1 MKVRL
6 VDSKGKEIDVP
17 VKLEKA
23 VAEYRAEAEA
33 NPNPGEL
40 TTKMIRLVKE
50 MEEIM
55 GLERG
60 KIKAVL
66 STAWWGAR
74 VVGRK
79 WNVTLYFLD

>member
-1 MKVRL
+1 MKVRLRL
-6 VDSKGKEIDVP
+6 VDSKSKEIDVP
-17 VKLEKA
+17 VKLEKV
-23 VAEYRAEAEA
+23 VAEFRAEAEVD
-33 NPNPGEL
+33 PGAV
-40 TTKMIRLVKE
+40 TGKMKQLMRE

-55 GLERG
+55 GLKRG

-79 WNVTLYFLD
+79 WNVTLYFFD